1 MTNLQTRPFLHA
13 ALLIVAMFAACTMQ
27 AAGQRSTSAA
37 GPLTGSVPTGMA
49 TNDVLQLS
57 LSDSIHRAIQYNLGA
72 IETSENVQT
81 ARGQRLMALS
91 ALLPQISASGSE
103 NVEQNDLATLGL
115 KVPGIPRVVGPY
127 SYSTAQISASQTL
140 FSYASIQ
147 RLRSAGSE
155 KQAAQLNYQD
165 TLDAITLTVG
175 NAYLEAIADL
185 SRIHAQEAQVSNAK
199 ALYRQAQDEM
209 QAGTAPRIDVT
220 RTGVQLQTE
229 EYTLS
234 VARNNF
240 AIAKLALARA
250 IGLPLGQQFELA
262 DTLPYSELD
271 SLNLDDA
278 LRMAD
283 QSRSDLKA
291 ALNAEK
297 AAEQKLSAAKGE
309 RLPTLGVDGDYG
321 DTGQTFGHSHG
332 TFNFE
337 AGVRVPIFTGGRIKA
352 EITQA
357 NAALKSR
364 TAEADNLR
372 GQIDYDVRSAL
383 LNLDAAREQV
393 AVAKQNVALA
403 NENLAR
409 SKDRFASGVTDS
421 VEVVQAEQA
430 LASADDQYISSLYNH
445 NFAKLSL
452 ARALGVARTHYEQYM
467 GGK

>member
-1 MTNLQTRPFLHA
+1 MILATFAFCALHA
-13 ALLIVAMFAACTMQ
+13 A
-27 AAGQRSTSAA
+27 GQQSTLTA
-37 GPLTGSVPTGMA
+37 GPITGSVPTGMA

-57 LSDSIHRAIQYNLGA
+57 LRDAIHRAIQYNLGA
-72 IETSENVQT
+72 IETGEDVQT

-91 ALLPQISASGSE
+91 ALLPQISAGGSE
-103 NVEQNDLATLGL
+103 YVEQDDLATLGL
-115 KVPGIPRVVGPY
+115 KVPGIPNVIGPY

-140 FSYASIQ
+140 FSFASIQ
-147 RLRSAGSE
+147 RLRAAGSAQ
-155 KQAAQLNYQD
+155 QAARLDYQD
-165 TLDAITLTVG
+165 TLDVITLTVG

-185 SRIHAQEAQVSNAK
+185 SRIQAQEAQVSNAR
-199 ALYRQAQDEM
+199 ALYAQAQDEM

-229 EYTLS
+229 EYALS

-250 IGLPLGQQFELA
+250 IGLPLGQQFDLA

-278 LRMAD
+278 LHMAD
-283 QSRSDLKA
+283 ESRSDLKA
-291 ALNAEK
+291 ALEAEE
-297 AAEQKLSAAKGE
+297 AAEQALLAAKGE
-309 RLPTLGVDGDYG
+309 RLPSLRVDGDYG

-332 TFNFE
+332 TFTFE

-357 NAALKSR
+357 NAVLKSR